1 MQTLQQVC
9 DMSALPPKADMDEH
23 DGDVRFVPKS
33 DICSAA
39 KERLF
44 DHRVGAGEQR
54 GWNGEAKRLCRVQLR
69 ISFPASLEGASGSW
83 AGSSITGS

>member
-1 MQTLQQVC
+1 
-9 DMSALPPKADMDEH
+9 MSALPPKADI
-23 DGDVRFVPKS
+23 GTQPCDVCFVPKA

-39 KERLF
+39 KRTVF
-44 DHRVGAGEQR
+44 DYLVGAGEQR

-83 AGSSITGS
+83 ANCHCQIPLSKKAHL